1 MSLKILIIEDEPD
14 IRKNLE
20 YNLSREGYSVLT
32 AASIAEAEQL
42 IYSNNLSLVLLD
54 LMLPD
59 GSGLELCKK
68 MKSDPDIQNLP
79 IIILTAKDDEVD
91 KVVGFEIGADD
102 YVTKP
107 FSVRE
112 LILRI
117 KAVLKRGEKKK
128 DIVEIDRQFG
138 DLKIDIDSH
147 EVYVDGELVNLT
159 ALEFK
164 LLIQLVD
171 RRGRVQSREQL
182 LTDVGVCGW
191 GRPVLLHS
199 RRNPAVAAAEAGP
212 ELAGGGRGAMLYIS
226 GNDTPASKALKG
238 TKDWTQVKMR
248 LKSGLDTS
256 LTITCLFG
264 GWGIVT
270 GKAWW
275 DDVSL
280 RKVTYEV
287 IESDESESVAKGNVE
302 RGKKIFMTH
311 PIAACTRC
319 HVVKGVGGPVGPVG
333 PVSPVGPVG
342 LNLRETNKA
351 KTNMLAAHVA
361 AMRSPDSVTNT
372 PPQNA
377 PPKYPA
383 GTTI

>member
-42 IYSNNLSLVLLD
+42 IYSNNLSLILLD

-59 GSGLELCKK
+59 GSGLDLCKK
-68 MKSDPDIQNLP
+68 MKSDPDVQNLP

-91 KVVGFEIGADD
+91 KVVGFELGADD

-117 KAVLKRGEKKK
+117 KAVLKRGENKK

-147 EVYVDGELVNLT
+147 EVYVDAELVNLT

-182 LTDVGVCGW
+182 LADVW
-191 GRPVLLHS
+191 GYS
-199 RRNPAVAAAEAGP
+199 AEVTT
-212 ELAGGGRGAMLYIS
+212 RTV
-226 GNDTPASKALKG
+226 DTHIK
-238 TKDWTQVKMR
+238 R
-248 LKSGLDTS
+248 LREKLGSMGKYVQ
-256 LTITCLFG
+256 TI
-264 GWGIVT
+264 
-270 GKAWW
+270 
-275 DDVSL
+275 
-280 RKVTYEV
+280 R
-287 IESDESESVAKGNVE
+287 
-302 RGKKIFMTH
+302 
-311 PIAACTRC
+311 
-319 HVVKGVGGPVGPVG
+319 GVGYKF
-333 PVSPVGPVG
+333 S
-342 LNLRETNKA
+342 
-351 KTNMLAAHVA
+351 
-361 AMRSPDSVTNT
+361 RSPD
-372 PPQNA
+372 Q
-377 PPKYPA
+377 
-383 GTTI
+383 